1 LYLQWYRLYD
11 IPVPERGK
19 PWQFK
24 YLTVNHICYPPARRR
39 GKILTLLRAH
49 GAQAGDRA
57 KKLFQFLNEI
67 GARALRM
74 HLGRVLEM
82 AESSPDKAA
91 YETENQRALW
101 YGATTRFAN
110 TDTFAGTDRG
120 RQLRR
125 A

>member
-1 LYLQWYRLYD
+1 LYLQWYRLYG

-91 YETENQRALW
+91 YEQKINERFGMEQQRDLPIPTPLPAPTEA
-101 YGATTRFAN
+101 AN
-110 TDTFAGTDRG
+110 
-120 RQLRR
+120 
-125 A
+125 